1 MLTRRENF
9 LRTLRR
15 QAHDRMPA
23 YLVIDGFNYADR
35 LPAGVDIEH
44 VCTFTDP
51 AGIVELSRYFGLDT
65 LMRITP
71 SPVRIELAT
80 GRARTWTETSGE
92 GETATC
98 WETPR
103 GRLRRIARAIVRGQH
118 DVYRRASDQES
129 AGL

>member
-15 QAHDRMPA
+15 LPHDRMPA

-35 LPAGVDIEH
+35 LPAGVDIERL
-44 VCTFTDP
+44 CTFTDP

-71 SPVRIELAT
+71 SPVRLDLAP
-80 GRARTWTETSGE
+80 GRARTWAETPGE
-92 GETATC
+92 GETATY
-98 WETPR
+98 WETTR
-103 GRLRRIARAIVRGQH
+103 GRLRRIARRV
-118 DVYRRASDQES
+118 V
-129 AGL
+129 